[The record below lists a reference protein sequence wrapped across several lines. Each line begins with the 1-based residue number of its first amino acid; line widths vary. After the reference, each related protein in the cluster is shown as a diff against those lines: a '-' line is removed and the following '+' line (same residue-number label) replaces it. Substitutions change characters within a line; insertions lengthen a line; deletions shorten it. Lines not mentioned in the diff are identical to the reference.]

1 MNTPD
6 KSVDEDIRTKRG
18 EEKEVQQHRNSSM
31 NSQINIQ
38 SKKKVKTNILDTVL
52 MLQPQ
57 FIGLPADQVS

>member
-38 SKKKVKTNILDTVL
+38 SKKKVKTNQHTGHSINA
-52 MLQPQ
+52 
-57 FIGLPADQVS
+57 PAAIHWSSR